1 MTIFIF
7 FFKFSYEIKCKIVI
21 HCKIESKE
29 VSYQH
34 RAGYTLL
41 ISSVARPAG
50 NNHRS
55 TCHFSLVLGMQLDA
69 SCLSQTQQDFVSAAP
84 TKRPT
89 VIRTVD
95 TIPSFVNSSHI
106 G

>member
-1 MTIFIF
+1 MSIFIF
-7 FFKFSYEIKCKIVI
+7 FFKFSYEIKCIIVI

-34 RAGYTLL
+34 R
-41 ISSVARPAG
+41 VARPAG
-50 NNHRS
+50 NDHRS

-69 SCLSQTQQDFVSAAP
+69 SCLSQTQQDVVSAAP
-84 TKRPT
+84 TKCPT